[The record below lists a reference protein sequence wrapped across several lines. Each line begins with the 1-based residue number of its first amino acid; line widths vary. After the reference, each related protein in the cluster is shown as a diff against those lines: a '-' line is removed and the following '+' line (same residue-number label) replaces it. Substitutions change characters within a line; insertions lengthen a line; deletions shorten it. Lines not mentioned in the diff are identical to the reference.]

1 MIRNGSE
8 QGSSEVVAYAPLR
21 LGRVDIDFP
30 FALAALSGYSDW
42 PMRVL
47 ARRFGAG
54 FTFAEVMLDRFVL
67 SVSRGRKATR
77 YLRVSD
83 EDRPAAAQ
91 LMGSEPDEFAQA
103 ARVLLGAGFD
113 WIDLNFGCPV
123 RKVVGKCRGGWY
135 LGNPNAALEVID
147 RVQEVLPPDVA
158 LTVKMRRGVDDS
170 TASRDAFFQILEGAF
185 ARGVNAVTVHGRTVE
200 QRYDGLSDWNF
211 LRQVKA
217 HAGNRLIFGS
227 GDLFTAE
234 ACFRMIRETGVD
246 AVTVARGAIGN
257 PWIFAR
263 LRAMAERR
271 PLPPLPTVREQRE
284 VLDEH
289 LRLSLETYG
298 EKLGL
303 RTVRNHAIKYA
314 RLHPRYLEV
323 RNAFVRVKRLVDWHA
338 VLDQFYRDDAPGRD
352 PVPDMT

>member
-1 MIRNGSE
+1 
-8 QGSSEVVAYAPLR
+8 
-21 LGRVDIDFP
+21 
-30 FALAALSGYSDW
+30 
-42 PMRVL
+42 MRVM

-91 LMGSEPDEFAQA
+91 LMGSEPEEFAQA
-103 ARVLLGAGFD
+103 AGVLLEAGFD

-123 RKVVGKCRGGWY
+123 RKVIGKCRGGWY
-135 LGNPNAALEVID
+135 LGNPQAALEVID
-147 RVQEVLPPDVA
+147 RVREVLPPDVA

-170 TASRDAFFQILEGAF
+170 PASREAFFTILEGAF
-185 ARGVNAVTVHGRTVE
+185 ARGVNAVTVHGRTVK
-200 QRYDGLSDWNF
+200 QRYDGPSDWGF

-217 HAGNRLIFGS
+217 WAGTRLIFGS

-234 ACFRMIRETGVD
+234 ACFRMMRETGTD

-257 PWIFAR
+257 PWIFSR
-263 LRAMAERR
+263 IRALAENR

-284 VLDEH
+284 VLVEH

-303 RTVRNHAIKYA
+303 RTMRNHAIKYA
-314 RLHPRYLEV
+314 RLHPQYLDV
-323 RNAFVRVKRLVDWHA
+323 RNAFVRVKRLDDWQT
-338 VLDQFYRDDAPGRD
+338 VLERFYQDDAPGRD

>member
-1 MIRNGSE
+1 
-8 QGSSEVVAYAPLR
+8 
-21 LGRVDIDFP
+21 
-30 FALAALSGYSDW
+30 
-42 PMRVL
+42 MRVL